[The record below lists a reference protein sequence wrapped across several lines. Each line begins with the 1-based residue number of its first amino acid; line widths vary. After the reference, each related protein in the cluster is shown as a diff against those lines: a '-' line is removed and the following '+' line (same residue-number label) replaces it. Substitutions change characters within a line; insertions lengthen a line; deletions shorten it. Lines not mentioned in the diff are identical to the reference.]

1 MNNKILLPLLA
12 VFGVGTYV
20 YVAGTTESCP
30 ACASITQSLGL
41 GSPKE
46 EKAED
51 DFSCCEVEGDES
63 DDGFSCCSLD
73 EEETSQETAA
83 SKAPEKFTPIP
94 APSWQAKDLDGKTV
108 SSSELEG
115 KVVLVDFW
123 ATWCGSCVEM
133 VPNLKAVDAA
143 YREKGLV
150 VVGMSL
156 DDTPK
161 EVKEFVKENDVQY
174 KSLMANE
181 KAIKDFGEFE
191 FIPMAYLIDRQG
203 KIVAMH
209 EGEVSLDQLKAE
221 IEPLL

>member
-1 MNNKILLPLLA
+1 MNNKILLPVLA

-41 GSPKE
+41 SSPKE
-46 EKAED
+46 GKAED
-51 DFSCCEVEGDES
+51 DFSCCAVEG
-63 DDGFSCCSLD
+63 
-73 EEETSQETAA
+73 EETSCCDEETETAA

-94 APSWQAKDLDGKTV
+94 APAWQVKDLDGKAV

-161 EVKEFVKENDVQY
+161 EVKEFVQENEVKY
-174 KSLMANE
+174 RSLMADQKTI
-181 KAIKDFGEFE
+181 KAFGDFE